1 MTARAERMFK
11 LCRRLIVE
19 GGAGHQ
25 PRIDF
30 NLSAA
35 KSPAMTTISATATSG
50 ADGWLQLQV
59 PEALRGQP
67 LEIVAVLQPAKV
79 ADLDAPVRR
88 QRAYAALEQLADLGG
103 IAGIA
108 EPAAWQRALRM
119 ERPLPGRE
127 D

>member
-1 MTARAERMFK
+1 ME
-11 LCRRLIVE
+11 
-19 GGAGHQ
+19 GAGQQ

-35 KSPAMTTISATATSG
+35 KSLAMTTISATATSG

-59 PEALRGQP
+59 PEVLRGQP

-103 IAGIA
+103 LAGIA

>member
-1 MTARAERMFK
+1 
-11 LCRRLIVE
+11 
-19 GGAGHQ
+19 
-25 PRIDF
+25 
-30 NLSAA
+30 
-35 KSPAMTTISATATSG
+35 MTTISATATSG

-59 PEALRGQP
+59 PEVLRGQP

-103 IAGIA
+103 LAGIA